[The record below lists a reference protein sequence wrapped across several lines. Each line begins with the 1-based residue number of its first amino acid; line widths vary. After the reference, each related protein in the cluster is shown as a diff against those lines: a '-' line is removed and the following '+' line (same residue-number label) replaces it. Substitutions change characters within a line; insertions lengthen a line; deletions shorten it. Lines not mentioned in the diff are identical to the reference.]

1 MYIIFPPAV
10 VSFIRNILF
19 KKQPYKRKENE
30 KNNRKNK
37 LKAVVAVVLVI
48 ASMFAMSSLVNAGI
62 MELIL
67 GEKYAEVAAAT

>member
-1 MYIIFPPAV
+1 M
-10 VSFIRNILF
+10 
-19 KKQPYKRKENE
+19 
-30 KNNRKNK
+30 
-37 LKAVVAVVLVI
+37 KAVVAVVLVI